1 LIQRKEEAMTRFTV
15 PDMTCGG
22 CVTAITGAVRRLDP
36 AATVRTDLDTHLVE
50 IESARPAAELAEA
63 IDAAGF
69 TAQAA

>member
-1 LIQRKEEAMTRFTV
+1 MTRFTV

-22 CVTAITGAVRRLDP
+22 CVKAITSAIQRLDP
-36 AATVRTDLDTHLVE
+36 AAQVAADLDTHTVE
-50 IESARPAAELAEA
+50 IASTRPASDLALA